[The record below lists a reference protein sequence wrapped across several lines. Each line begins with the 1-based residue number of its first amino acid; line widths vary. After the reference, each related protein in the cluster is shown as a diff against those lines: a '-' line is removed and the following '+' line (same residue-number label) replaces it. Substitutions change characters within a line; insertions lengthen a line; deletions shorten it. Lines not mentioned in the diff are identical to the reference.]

1 MFSYEKES
9 IPIVLLGILSI
20 LVIDVPFFHY
30 PISTPKYLVNVDT
43 KVNYIPFKDTKK
55 YATIKRCGNNCSEVK
70 YHYKKDNLH
79 LSILVTDK
87 VSASSDSIWGESRKI
102 ANTKFFYEKRKE
114 EQLLAWIDKK
124 NEKEIFI
131 TYKDNKKIN
140 RNELVKVANS
150 LSIK

>member
-1 MFSYEKES
+1 MKKKVS
-9 IPIVLLGILSI
+9 IPVILLGILSI

-55 YATIKRCGNNCSEVK
+55 YATIKRCGNDCSEVK
-70 YHYKKDNLH
+70 YHYKKNNRYM
-79 LSILVTDK
+79 SILVTDK
-87 VSASSDSIWGESRKI
+87 LSASSDSIWDKSRKI
-102 ANTKFFYEKRKE
+102 GKTKFFYEKRKD

-131 TYKDNKKIN
+131 TYKGNKKIN

>member
-1 MFSYEKES
+1 MKKKVS
-9 IPIVLLGILSI
+9 IPIVLLGISSI

-43 KVNYIPFKDTKK
+43 KVNYVPFKDTKK
-55 YATIKRCGNNCSEVK
+55 YATIKRCGNDCSEVK
-70 YHYKKDNLH
+70 YHYKKNNRY

-87 VSASSDSIWGESRKI
+87 LSASSDSIWDKSRMIGK
-102 ANTKFFYEKRKE
+102 TKFFYEKRKD

-124 NEKEIFI
+124 HEKEIFI
-131 TYKDNKKIN
+131 TYKGNKKIN